1 MLYWTGVVR
10 NPRTAKEE
18 IHNAQLVID
27 TLSQDV
33 LNASLSH
40 IQGEHLVNG
49 DRETIANLLEV
60 FKGLL
65 EYILDKIESDTSS
78 AGKTVTKIVQILT
91 LRQCVKD
98 KGQT

>member
-1 MLYWTGVVR
+1 MSFSDVVR
-10 NPRTAKEE
+10 NPRTIEDE
-18 IHNAQLVID
+18 IHNSRLVVD
-27 TLSQDV
+27 TLAHDV

-40 IQGEHLVNG
+40 IQGERIVNG

-78 AGKTVTKIVQILT
+78 TGV
-91 LRQCVKD
+91 
-98 KGQT
+98 